1 MDAKDLMSMVM
12 SQAKTDSEQN
22 PKDGKPSLEHKQ
34 RAEEKFYEAFKEDA
48 SRQKAERAKKLRE
61 ESNLGARF
69 ARRTFENFDADRD
82 RNAYEKCI
90 AYSEQY
96 KETERNCLLLVGS
109 YGSGKTHLAGAI
121 ANKLMDK
128 GVPVL
133 FDTFSGHL
141 NKLKMEFNGG
151 KSVYL
156 EQMQNVDMLIL
167 DDIGKEKITE
177 WSQSIMFTVI
187 NYRYEHLLPIVMTS
201 NLKNDSLKEY
211 LGGAVWSRLCEM
223 CTGVFTSGEDYRKNG
238 QD

>member
-12 SQAKTDSEQN
+12 SQAKKDSEQN
-22 PKDGKPSLEHKQ
+22 PKDGATSSEHKK
-34 RAEEKFYEAFKEDA
+34 RVEDKFYEAFREDA
-48 SRQKAERAKKLRE
+48 EAQKAEKAKRLRE

-69 ARRTFENFDADRD
+69 VRRTFENFDADRD
-82 RNAYEKCI
+82 RNAYEKCL

-96 KETERNCLLLVGS
+96 KDAERNCLLLVGG
-109 YGSGKTHLAGAI
+109 YGSGKTHLVGAI

-141 NKLKMEFNGG
+141 NKLKAEFNGG

-156 EQMQNVDMLIL
+156 EQMKNVDMLIL

-177 WSQSIMFTVI
+177 WSQSIMFDVI

-201 NLKNDSLKEY
+201 NLKSDSLKEY

-223 CTGVFTSGEDYRKNG
+223 CLGVFTSGKDYRQNG
-238 QD
+238 KD

>member
-22 PKDGKPSLEHKQ
+22 PKGGTPSSEHKKKM
-34 RAEEKFYEAFKEDA
+34 EEKFYEAFKEDA
-48 SRQKAERAKKLRE
+48 EAQKAEKAKRLRE

-82 RNAYEKCI
+82 RNAYEKCLT
-90 AYSEQY
+90 YSEQY
-96 KETERNCLLLVGS
+96 KDTERNCLLLVGS

-156 EQMQNVDMLIL
+156 EQMKNVDMLIL

-177 WSQSIMFTVI
+177 WSQSIMFDVI

-201 NLKNDSLKEY
+201 NLRSDALKEY

-223 CTGVFTSGEDYRKNG
+223 CSGVMTKGKDYRQDG